1 MAEWWKTEGKVY
13 SVKIDGSQLVGDHYF
28 GNTCGVT
35 FPDEQKE
42 KEMKSLYEVFVVDLD
57 HEVVQFKFVVV
68 ARTVESARMLAV
80 HYGMGQ
86 GQGFPE
92 NEEVDL
98 DDYDFI
104 VHHLGSLSERE

>member
-1 MAEWWKTEGKVY
+1 MAENNLEYTVN
-13 SVKIDGSQLVGDHYF
+13 IDGQSLGAGYYF
-28 GNTCGVT
+28 GEDCVVT